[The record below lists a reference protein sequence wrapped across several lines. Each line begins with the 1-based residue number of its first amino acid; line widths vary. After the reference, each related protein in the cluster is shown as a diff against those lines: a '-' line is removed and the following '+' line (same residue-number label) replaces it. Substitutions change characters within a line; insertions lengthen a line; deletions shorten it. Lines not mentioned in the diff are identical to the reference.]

1 MIGSVP
7 PQTAG
12 GQSSNKR
19 AYYHLYFAQV
29 LALVSTGIATVALA
43 LLAYN
48 LAGDDAGAV
57 LGTAFAIKMLAY
69 LGIPPIAVTFVERLP
84 RRALLVG
91 LDLARATVVLALPF
105 VTQVWQVYVLIFAFQ
120 AASAVFTPTFQA
132 TIPDLLP
139 QERTTPRRSP
149 ARAWPTTWKTRS
161 AHCWRRRCSPS
172 SAPAGSSSPP

>member
-1 MIGSVP
+1 
-7 PQTAG
+7 
-12 GQSSNKR
+12 
-19 AYYHLYFAQV
+19 LYSAQV
-29 LALVSTGIATVALA
+29 LALLSTGIATVALA
-43 LLAYN
+43 LLAYK

-69 LGIPPIAVTFVERLP
+69 LGSPPIAVTFVERLP

-91 LDLARATVVLALPF
+91 LDLVRAAVVLALPF

-139 QERTTPRRSP
+139 QEKDYTKAL
-149 ARAWPTTWKTRS
+149 ARARLAYDLEKRS